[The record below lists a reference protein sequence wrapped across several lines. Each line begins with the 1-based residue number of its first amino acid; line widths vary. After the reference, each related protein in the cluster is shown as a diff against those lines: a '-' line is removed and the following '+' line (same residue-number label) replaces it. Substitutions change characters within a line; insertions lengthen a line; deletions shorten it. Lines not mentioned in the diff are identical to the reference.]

1 MRTGIGIVTVLLL
14 LIVSAGS
21 AARADVE
28 VVTSPDRAGVALDR
42 SLLRALFTM
51 RVRQWPDGTA
61 ARVFVLPDNA
71 AAHDRF
77 CREILGTY
85 PYVLRNTWDRGV
97 FTGTGFA
104 PERVGTEA
112 EMLDKVRRTRGAI
125 GYVDR
130 RPSSWLPAYLTSV
143 SLAFE
148 GETR

>member
-1 MRTGIGIVTVLLL
+1 MYARIAAAVLLT
-14 LIVSAGS
+14 VASVAHS
-21 AARADVE
+21 ARAEVE
-28 VVTSPDRAGVALDR
+28 VITSPDRAEVVLDR

-71 AAHDRF
+71 ATHDRF

-104 PERVGTEA
+104 PERVGSEA

-130 RPSSWLPAYLTSV
+130 RPSSWLPVYLTSV
-143 SLAFE
+143 LLAFE